1 MKFTISNASDPYLES
16 LSGKPVNRAKLK
28 QFKPVE
34 QAVWNED
41 HEIWWISID
50 ELYDL
55 TKIIEVTGHG
65 LVVEERAKSKGFHI
79 TIWDD
84 YIE

>member
-1 MKFTISNASDPYLES
+1 MKFTISSASDPYVEAFA
-16 LSGKPVNRAKLK
+16 GKPHNRAKLK

-34 QAVWNED
+34 QAVWNKERL
-41 HEIWWISID
+41 IWIVVINS
-50 ELYDL
+50 LSDL
-55 TKIIEVTGHG
+55 TKIIDVTGHG
-65 LVVEERAKSKGFHI
+65 LVVEEVSKSKGFHI